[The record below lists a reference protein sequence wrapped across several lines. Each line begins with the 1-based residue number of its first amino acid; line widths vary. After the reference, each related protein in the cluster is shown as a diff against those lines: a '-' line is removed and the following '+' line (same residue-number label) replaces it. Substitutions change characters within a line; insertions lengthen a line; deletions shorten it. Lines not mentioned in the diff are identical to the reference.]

1 MLKNT
6 FHHIPGIGAGTEANL
21 WKTGIRN
28 WEDVNSESVTTISAK
43 RLATLR
49 KHVDISLKN
58 LEENNFKFFENLL
71 PSALVW
77 RIFPQVRH
85 DTAYIDIE
93 TTGLEG
99 WDEITTIALYD
110 GQNIKYYVNGENLDA
125 FTQDIFDYST
135 VVTYNGKCFDIPF
148 IERYF
153 NITMAHV
160 HIDLRYILKSLG
172 YGGGLK
178 QCEKKLGIDRGDL
191 DGVDGYFAIRLWRDY
206 KTHGNIKALETL
218 LAYNIEDVVNLE
230 TLMIMAYNKKIRE
243 TPFFESHQMPLPK
256 APEIEFK
263 AHTPTVKRLQF

>member
-6 FHHIPGIGAGTEANL
+6 FHHIPGIGAGTEAGL
-21 WKTGIRN
+21 WKTGITN
-28 WEDVNSESVTTISAK
+28 WEDVNSESANTISAK
-43 RLATLR
+43 RLTTLR
-49 KHVDISLKN
+49 KHVEISLKH
-58 LEENNFKFFENLL
+58 LAKNNFKYFEKLL
-71 PSALVW
+71 PSALIW
-77 RIFPQVRH
+77 RLFPQVRH
-85 DTAYIDIE
+85 HSAYLDIE

-110 GQNIKYYVNGENLDA
+110 GRNIKYYVNGENLET
-125 FTQDIFDYST
+125 FPKEIFDYNT

-153 NITMAHV
+153 NITMDHV

-178 QCEKKLGIDRGDL
+178 GCEKKLGIDRGDL
-191 DGVDGYFAIRLWRDY
+191 DGVDGYFAVRLWRDY
-206 KTHGNIKALETL
+206 QTHGNVKSLETL

-230 TLMIMAYNKKIRE
+230 TLMIMAYNKKIKE
-243 TPFFESHQMPLPK
+243 TPFGESHHMPLPK

-263 AHTPTVKRLQF
+263 AHTPTVNRLK